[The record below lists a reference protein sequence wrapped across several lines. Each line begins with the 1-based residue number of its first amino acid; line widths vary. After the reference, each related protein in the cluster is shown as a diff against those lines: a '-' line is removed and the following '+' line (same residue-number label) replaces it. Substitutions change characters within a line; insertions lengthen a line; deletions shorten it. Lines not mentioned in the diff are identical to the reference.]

1 MAVRK
6 HFAIIPSRYGSTRLP
21 GKALA
26 DLGGKPLFWHVYI
39 RAAACPSLD
48 GVWVATDD
56 GRIASRA
63 EELGVPCVMT
73 SPEHPSG
80 TDRVMEAARKLS
92 LPGDAVIAN
101 IQGDEPFIT
110 PDMVAALLAPFDDP
124 GTEAATLGVLLDPA
138 ADVDL
143 VASPSQ
149 VKIVCAS
156 NGNALY
162 FSRAAVPFLREG
174 GKPARVIGHIGM
186 YAFRRDVLERMT
198 SLPPGELEQCEK
210 LEQLRLLENGISM
223 RVVLTAERPHGI
235 DTPED
240 LRAAREYLAAHPE
253 FLQGM

>member
-1 MAVRK
+1 MVPRK

-26 DLGGKPLFWHVYI
+26 DLGGRPLFWHVYM
-39 RAAACPSLD
+39 RAASCPSLD

-63 EELGVPCVMT
+63 AELGVPCVMT

-80 TDRVMEAARKLS
+80 TDRVMEAAAILS
-92 LPGDAVIAN
+92 LPRDAVIAN

-110 PDMVAALLAPFDDP
+110 PGMVEALLGPFSDP
-124 GTEAATLGVLLDPA
+124 SAEAATLGVLLDPEKD
-138 ADVDL
+138 ADL
-143 VASPSQ
+143 ISSPSQ
-149 VKIVCAS
+149 VKIVCAA
-156 NGNALY
+156 NGDALY
-162 FSRAAVPFLREG
+162 FSRSPIPFLREG
-174 GKPARVIGHIGM
+174 GKAARVIGHVGM

-210 LEQLRLLENGISM
+210 LEQLRMLENGISI
-223 RVVLTAERPHGI
+223 RVVMTGERPHGI

-240 LRAAREYLAAHPE
+240 LSAAREYLAAHPG
-253 FLQGM
+253 FLMGM